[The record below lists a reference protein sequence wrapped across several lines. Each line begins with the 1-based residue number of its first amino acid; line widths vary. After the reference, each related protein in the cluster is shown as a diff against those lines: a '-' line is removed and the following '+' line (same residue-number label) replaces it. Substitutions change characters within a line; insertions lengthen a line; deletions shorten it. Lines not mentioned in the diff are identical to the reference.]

1 MKLWLPENH
10 MKKEFQRGREWLIIL
25 NTLDRKSAILNNLEV
40 MGTLRGT
47 TGVKPKG
54 WCLTRLGSMERVE
67 AELEGLL
74 MDMPL
79 KKLLK
84 GKEKNGAVAERT
96 VIKTRSEQ

>member
-1 MKLWLPENH
+1 
-10 MKKEFQRGREWLIIL
+10 
-25 NTLDRKSAILNNLEV
+25 
-40 MGTLRGT
+40 
-47 TGVKPKG
+47 
-54 WCLTRLGSMERVE
+54 MERVE